1 MGLNCELFD
10 NLLLCKTTYLGVMMV
25 QNTNE
30 REITTPF
37 PTIFFFEKM
46 KPDFFKCMSQLF
58 GPNIQ

>member
-1 MGLNCELFD
+1 
-10 NLLLCKTTYLGVMMV
+10 MV

-37 PTIFFFEKM
+37 PTIFQGFFFFFFEKM